1 MRNTSLIIIFFIILL
16 LPVVSTQH
24 AFARKK
30 GYKLKTETGKTDKN
44 RKSSDISAVETIEP
58 DTTSQEMVA
67 GSFMVAS
74 QCRNCNNGYRLDQV
88 VFTGFDKNQ
97 GNSKESFFIINNT
110 DRTLTGV
117 SLYIDYRTLDGR
129 QLHKRFFKLSCN
141 IPAGET
147 RKADIP
153 TWDTQ
158 RSFYYHK
165 SKPAKHPGNP
175 FEVIFDPIAYYLRF

>member
-1 MRNTSLIIIFFIILL
+1 MKTRYKILFLSSILTITTL
-16 LPVVSTQH
+16 LSWNELS
-24 AFARKK
+24 ARKK
-30 GYKLKTETGKTDKN
+30 GYKLKAKSEVKSNGISITET
-44 RKSSDISAVETIEP
+44 IP
-58 DTTSQEMVA
+58 DTAAYDMTA

-74 QCRNCNNGYRLDQV
+74 QCESCNNGYKLNQV
-88 VFTGFDKNQ
+88 VFSGFDKNQ

-110 DRTLTGV
+110 DRELTGL
-117 SLYIDYRTLDGR
+117 SLYIEYLTLDGR

-141 IPAGET
+141 IPPGET

-165 SKPAKHPGNP
+165 STPLKRRGNP
-175 FEVIFDPIAYYLRF
+175 FEVKFDLIAYYLRC

>member
-1 MRNTSLIIIFFIILL
+1 MRNISLRIFSIILL
-16 LPVVSTQH
+16 LPFFIMQPGQ
-24 AFARKK
+24 ARKK
-30 GYKLKTETGKTDKN
+30 GYKLKTETGKVDKN
-44 RKSSDISAVETIEP
+44 RKSNDISAVETIDP
-58 DTTSQEMVA
+58 DTTNMEMVA

-74 QCRNCNNGYRLDQV
+74 QCENCNNGYRLDQV

-110 DRTLTGV
+110 DRILTGV

-129 QLHKRFFKLSCN
+129 QLHKRFFRLSCN

-175 FEVIFDPIAYYLRF
+175 FEVIFDPVAYYLRF

>member
-1 MRNTSLIIIFFIILL
+1 MKNTSLRILSIILL
-16 LPVVSTQH
+16 TLFIMHPVQ
-24 AFARKK
+24 ARKK
-30 GYKLKTETGKTDKN
+30 GYKLKTVTERADKN
-44 RKSSDISAVETIEP
+44 RKNTDITAVETIDP
-58 DTTSQEMVA
+58 DTTNLEMVA

-74 QCRNCNNGYRLDQV
+74 QCKDCNNGYRLNQV

-165 SKPAKHPGNP
+165 SKAAKHPGNP
-175 FEVIFDPIAYYLRF
+175 FEVIFDPVAYYLRF

>member
-1 MRNTSLIIIFFIILL
+1 MRNISLRILSIILL
-16 LPVVSTQH
+16 LPFFIMQPVQ
-24 AFARKK
+24 ARKK
-30 GYKLKTETGKTDKN
+30 GYKLKTETGKVDKN
-44 RKSSDISAVETIEP
+44 RKSNDISGVETIDP
-58 DTTSQEMVA
+58 DTTNMEMVA

-74 QCRNCNNGYRLDQV
+74 QCENCNNGYRLDQV

-110 DRTLTGV
+110 DRILTGV

-129 QLHKRFFKLSCN
+129 QLHKRFFRLLCN

-175 FEVIFDPIAYYLRF
+175 FEVIFDPVAYYLRF

>member
-1 MRNTSLIIIFFIILL
+1 MKNILL
-16 LPVVSTQH
+16 KTLSVILLVSFFPAQQS
-24 AFARKK
+24 FARKK
-30 GYKLKTETGKTDKN
+30 GYRLKTGKSKTEKVNKHSGIDITETDVA
-44 RKSSDISAVETIEP
+44 DTI
-58 DTTSQEMVA
+58 SQEMVA

-74 QCRNCNNGYRLDQV
+74 QCENCNNGYRLDQI

-97 GNSKESFFIINNT
+97 GNKTESFFIINKT

-158 RSFYYHK
+158 HSFYYHK
-165 SKPAKHPGNP
+165 SKAAKHKGNP